1 MGIESKANCWEICQ
15 FEDMLDYDQPTQF
28 IVRNTNYCDQY
39 STPVL
44 TAGKSFIKGYTNEE
58 DGIFRKLPTIIF
70 DDFTTATKF
79 VNFPFKV
86 KSSAMKIL
94 VPTSDLV
101 DLKFVYYQMQ
111 INQVRTDTHK
121 RFWISVYAKREFLLP
136 PLNEQRR
143 IVAKIEELF
152 SELDKGVESLKKTR
166 AQLKTYRQAVLKH
179 AFEGKLTARWRE
191 ENKDKLEPAE
201 KLLERIKTER
211 AARYQQQLEEWKQAV
226 KKWRD
231 SGKEDKKPA
240 KPRTQKEPEPL
251 SYEEIQGF
259 PAVPRG
265 WSWCSLDEIISGKPR
280 SMQSGPFGSNL
291 KHSEFQKEGVLVLG
305 IDNVHAGRFSMGSQN
320 RISKAKF
327 EELKKYEA
335 RSGDLL
341 VTVMASLGR
350 TCVVPRDL
358 EQAIIT
364 KHVYRITMEQELLFP
379 EFYNLLLQSE
389 TVSRR
394 RMFKSALGQTRP
406 GLNGYILRSLPL
418 PLCGMDEQKEIVKRL
433 EFELSRI
440 VDFEVLIEREI
451 QRSKA
456 LRQSILKKAFSGQLV
471 SQDSSD
477 EPASVLLERIRTE
490 KAAQQITKAK
500 ARKKT
505 KRKAAA

>member
-1 MGIESKANCWEICQ
+1 VMGIESKANCWEVCQ

-152 SELDKGVESLKKTR
+152 SELDKGVESLKTAR

-179 AFEGKLTARWRE
+179 AFEGKLTAKWRE

-201 KLLERIKTER
+201 KLLERIKKER
-211 AARYQQQLEEWKQAV
+211 EVRYQKHLEEWKQAV
-226 KKWRD
+226 KKWED
-231 SGKEDKKPA
+231 GGKEGKKPG
-240 KPRTQKEPEPL
+240 KPKKPIWPKDWDFSELDP
-251 SYEEIQGF
+251 
-259 PAVPRG
+259 VPDG
-265 WSWCSLDEIISGKPR
+265 WQYVPFEALAYSIRNGISRKPDEIGDLKIFRISAVRPMEFDLRDFRRITDTTGELSIYHLKEGDLVFTR
-280 SMQSGPFGSNL
+280 YNGSRAYVGVSAMYRGDGSHVYPDKL
-291 KHSEFQKEGVLVLG
+291 IRCELGSEFLNSGYLEKATNCGVSRAF
-305 IDNVHAGRFSMGSQN
+305 IE
-320 RISKAKF
+320 K
-327 EELKKYEA
+327 
-335 RSGDLL
+335 
-341 VTVMASLGR
+341 R
-350 TCVVPRDL
+350 TK
-358 EQAIIT
+358 T
-364 KHVYRITMEQELLFP
+364 
-379 EFYNLLLQSE
+379 
-389 TVSRR
+389 TVSMR
-394 RMFKSALGQTRP
+394 LG
-406 GLNGYILRSLPL
+406 
-418 PLCGMDEQKEIVKRL
+418 
-433 EFELSRI
+433 
-440 VDFEVLIEREI
+440 
-451 QRSKA
+451 
-456 LRQSILKKAFSGQLV
+456 
-471 SQDSSD
+471 
-477 EPASVLLERIRTE
+477 
-490 KAAQQITKAK
+490 
-500 ARKKT
+500 
-505 KRKAAA
+505 